1 MVFKINFYK
10 YRKVAFLFSL
20 ILMLFSVFLFVKK
33 NLNLGIDF
41 KGGVMVEAKFKSAP
55 NLEDLRKNISSFL
68 STNIEIQEFGD
79 PETIL
84 FRIEKKS
91 NDEEEQKLIISELKK
106 GLPSD
111 VDYRRVE
118 FVGPKVGKEL
128 QILGLKAIL
137 YSLVAMFIYIWFR
150 FSGWQFGLGAVF
162 ALFHDVFST
171 LGFFALTQIE
181 FNLASIAAILTIAGY
196 SINDTVVVFDRVR
209 ENLVKTEI
217 PLSELLNKSI
227 NQTLSR
233 TIMTSLTTLLAL
245 LALFLFGG
253 EVIKGFVS
261 AMMWGV
267 LVGTYSSIFIA
278 SPLIII
284 FGYINKKKIN
294 INFERLPCNTTLE
307 SIAKYLF

>member
-1 MVFKINFYK
+1 MYFNFNFYK
-10 YRKVAFLFSL
+10 YRKIAFVFSFLLMILSIFLF
-20 ILMLFSVFLFVKK
+20 FKK

-41 KGGVMVEAKFKSAP
+41 KGGVMVEAKFLSEP
-55 NLEDLRKNISSFL
+55 SLLELRNNVSSFIDG
-68 STNIEIQEFGD
+68 NIEIQEFGE
-79 PETIL
+79 PTTVL
-84 FRIEKKS
+84 FRIEKNS
-91 NDEEEQKLIISELKK
+91 DEENEQKMIVAKLKDS
-106 GLPSD
+106 LPEN

-128 QILGLKAIL
+128 QIMGLKAIL
-137 YSLVAMFIYIWFR
+137 YSLIAMFIYIWFR

-181 FNLASIAAILTIAGY
+181 FNLASKSAILTIAGY
-196 SINDTVVVFDRVR
+196 SINDTVVVFDRIR
-209 ENLVKTEI
+209 ENLMKTEI
-217 PLSELLNKSI
+217 PFSELLNKSI

-245 LALFLFGG
+245 LALFIFGG

-278 SPLIII
+278 SPLIIL
-284 FGYINKKKIN
+284 FGFVREKK
-294 INFERLPCNTTLE
+294 
-307 SIAKYLF
+307 S